1 MFISRLLS
9 DGYAGRIYPINPK
22 EPEIMSLKSYPS
34 ILDVPDEIDLTIIA
48 ISNNNVPRAMAECS
62 QKKCR
67 FAIVHS
73 AGFGELGPQGKTL
86 ENEMLKA
93 ARSGG
98 VRVIGPN
105 CMGLF
110 SPQSSINTVVP
121 YSTLPMEHGTV
132 AFVGQSG
139 WTTENFIL
147 LGIERGLRFSGAVS
161 IGNQSDL
168 TIEDL
173 LEYFGNDNDT
183 KVIAAYI
190 EGSKQGERLMKLA
203 AEISPRK
210 PIVIWKGGS
219 SEAGARA
226 AASHTGS
233 LAGSY
238 ATFEAASRQH
248 GITLAHSLDELLNL
262 AVAFICP
269 YLPAG
274 NRVGLLIEAGGG
286 AVASADTCA
295 RVGLTIPTLP
305 EATQQKLV
313 TFLTGKIPPSPS
325 MKNPVDLVWAPLSE
339 MTAIYT
345 TALDIMLEAVD
356 SCLMLCYAFLDD
368 EQFVST
374 LERVYHKNKKP
385 LAVVPGHFTEQ
396 RKGMPLLVK
405 RSIPTFEMP
414 EHATKAIA
422 ALTQRAEYLKCRI

>member
-1 MFISRLLS
+1 MTSHTASPDLKLLFQPRSIAIIGASRDPTKSGGMFISRLLS

-22 EPEIMSLKSYPS
+22 EPEIMSIKSYPS

-110 SPQSSINTVVP
+110 SPQSGINTVVP
-121 YSTLPMEHGTV
+121 YSKLPMEHGTV

-173 LEYFGNDNDT
+173 LEYFGNDNPSPGH
-183 KVIAAYI
+183 I
-190 EGSKQGERLMKLA
+190 ELFHLFFPITYSNFL
-203 AEISPRK
+203 S
-210 PIVIWKGGS
+210 PIVIITSGGS
-219 SEAGARA
+219 CGDLTKLHPIINMLVSNINMIP
-226 AASHTGS
+226 TI
-233 LAGSY
+233 
-238 ATFEAASRQH
+238 TFFIVIPSF
-248 GITLAHSLDELLNL
+248 HST
-262 AVAFICP
+262 F
-269 YLPAG
+269 
-274 NRVGLLIEAGGG
+274 GLLLFCSSIH
-286 AVASADTCA
+286 
-295 RVGLTIPTLP
+295 LLQL
-305 EATQQKLV
+305 QQLK
-313 TFLTGKIPPSPS
+313 
-325 MKNPVDLVWAPLSE
+325 
-339 MTAIYT
+339 
-345 TALDIMLEAVD
+345 
-356 SCLMLCYAFLDD
+356 
-368 EQFVST
+368 Q
-374 LERVYHKNKKP
+374 
-385 LAVVPGHFTEQ
+385 
-396 RKGMPLLVK
+396 LLV
-405 RSIPTFEMP
+405 
-414 EHATKAIA
+414 
-422 ALTQRAEYLKCRI
+422 